1 MADSSDPAL
10 IDALIEP
17 VASGY
22 GRTCLLMVAAS
33 ARKRLYENSEAVRK
47 LSVVEAE
54 AFAEAVN
61 ALDRLAFVL
70 RANVGRQ
77 GGAGQER

>member
-1 MADSSDPAL
+1 MADGNDTAL

-17 VASGY
+17 VAAGY
-22 GRTCLLMVAAS
+22 CRTSILMAATS
-33 ARKRLYENSEAVRK
+33 ARERLWQDAEATRR